1 MAHQAPVPNVVPI
14 RRWRGHLSAHGRL
27 NHPPSTLPTR
37 RYFARHSSVS
47 WNLMVQ
53 PEKLLWIAEQHGH
66 SVAVMLKDYAA
77 WTKGAKD
84 SDVAVIRAAMQAAPG
99 QLLKAA

>member
-1 MAHQAPVPNVVPI
+1 
-14 RRWRGHLSAHGRL
+14 
-27 NHPPSTLPTR
+27 
-37 RYFARHSSVS
+37 
-47 WNLMVQ
+47 MVQ